1 MSSNNKNSS
10 DNPDNSDKYIK
21 CTNCHQNILSSKM
34 FLHEGFCLRNNTYC
48 FECGKVILKK
58 DFETHLNDHTNL
70 KKENKSNKGIQKIEN
85 NNQQENKSPFLIN
98 QINYNSCVNMSFQN
112 PQQKEIIK
120 YNEPI
125 IITTSGDNELSSPEE
140 YKEFFLKNYKI
151 AKLLNTNQIDF
162 TNNQY
167 NSNTYVKKFY
177 PNEIIQNSN
186 ANNFRNSVE
195 IGGKIIK
202 EPIFIKENENYDK
215 QICFTDNC
223 NENRANMRTKNTLL
237 PTHEK
242 INIYTKFI
250 NIPDKKYSNNELN
263 SQHKI
268 IYNTEKKEP
277 KNFPKDLSK
286 IIPDEKNYKI
296 NNFILRETIPNKNY
310 NKNDQIIKQ
319 GKCFQKNKTEPLD
332 RTSRKE
338 KNLKNNNIEKN
349 QISNVKYSEIPKQKN
364 KYKKCQYCD
373 YMVEDFNAHICK
385 CKNRMMGVEKTQSN
399 QENKKILNK
408 QNYMYKTA
416 NNNYF
421 YQPQTVSRI
430 KPKYNINFQ
439 IQSSLQNDKK
449 ENFRDQQ
456 PVDRKGPMDSSREKQ
471 IIRTQLRNFRNF
483 NNNEKEFDLFQ
494 YRKYEKTPE
503 KMKDI
508 PEPESKNYFIKDDQ
522 NKKYRNAKTP
532 LTFKGKNR
540 DPIIM

>member
-1 MSSNNKNSS
+1 MSSNNKNSP
-10 DNPDNSDKYIK
+10 DNPDNSEKYIK

-338 KNLKNNNIEKN
+338 KNLKNKNIEKN

>member
-34 FLHEGFCLRNNTYC
+34 FLHEGFCFRNNTYC

-373 YMVEDFNAHICK
+373 YMVEDFNVHICK

-503 KMKDI
+503 KLKDI